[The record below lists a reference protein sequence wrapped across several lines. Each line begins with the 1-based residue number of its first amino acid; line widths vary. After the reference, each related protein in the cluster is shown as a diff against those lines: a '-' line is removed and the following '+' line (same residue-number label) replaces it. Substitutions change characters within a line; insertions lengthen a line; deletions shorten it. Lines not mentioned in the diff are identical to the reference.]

1 MSLHYFRDQDDNR
14 LITTADGLVTFEEIN
29 AHLDVE
35 ERNGDLNRPELID
48 ARNATTNLTAQQV
61 RHLAHRAA
69 DMLSRVRLGPT
80 AVVTNNDTVFGM
92 ARMYSVFA
100 ESAGAV
106 VEVFRDI
113 DAASRWLAQFGHPK
127 T

>member
-1 MSLHYFRDQDDNR
+1 MSIHYFRDQAHNR
-14 LITTADGLVTFEEIN
+14 LITTADGLQTFEDIN
-29 AHLDVE
+29 AHLDLE

-48 ARNATTNLTAQQV
+48 ARNATTNITAQQV
-61 RHLAHRAA
+61 RLLAHRAEG
-69 DMLSRVRLGPT
+69 MLSRVRLGPT
-80 AVVTNNDTVFGM
+80 ALVTNDDLVFGM

-113 DAASRWLAQFGHPK
+113 EVANRWLSQFGHAK
-127 T
+127 I

>member
-1 MSLHYFRDQDDNR
+1 MPIHYFRDQADNS
-14 LITTADGLVTFEEIN
+14 LITTAEGAVTFEDIN
-29 AHLDVE
+29 AHLDLE

-48 ARNATTNLTAQQV
+48 ARNASTNITAEQV

-69 DMLSRVRLGPT
+69 AMLSRVRLGPS
-80 AVVTNNDTVFGM
+80 ALVTNDDVVFGM

-100 ESAGAV
+100 EGAGAV

-113 DAASRWLAQFGHPK
+113 DAATRWLGRFH
-127 T
+127 

>member
-1 MSLHYFRDQDDNR
+1 VSIQYFRDEAHNR
-14 LITTADGLVTFEEIN
+14 LITTADGLLTFEDIN
-29 AHLDVE
+29 AHLDLE

-48 ARNATTNLTAQQV
+48 ARNATTNITAQEV

-69 DMLSRVRLGPT
+69 GMLSRVRLGPT
-80 AVVTNNDTVFGM
+80 AIVTNNDLVFGM

-106 VEVFRDI
+106 VEVFRDME
-113 DAASRWLAQFGHPK
+113 AASRWLAQFGHAK
-127 T
+127 S